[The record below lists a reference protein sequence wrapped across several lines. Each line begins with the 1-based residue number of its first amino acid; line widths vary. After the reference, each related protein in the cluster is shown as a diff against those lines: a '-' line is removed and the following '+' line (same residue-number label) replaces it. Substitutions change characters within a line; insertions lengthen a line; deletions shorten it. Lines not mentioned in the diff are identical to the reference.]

1 MRNETI
7 IRFLESAA
15 MKVPAIIKPGHEHRP
30 RREVRA
36 EVALLVFN
44 LPAPLTINELLN
56 ATDEAHGMTMLYHHI
71 RSRLTDFGQ
80 SFCLFQQPGT
90 EEMYQINGSTNGR
103 GEVTSVDVKIY
114 ESMDRME
121 LELSE
126 ELHRMRT
133 IPGEFA
139 YQMGDDELYSC
150 FL

>member
-1 MRNETI
+1 
-7 IRFLESAA
+7 
-15 MKVPAIIKPGHEHRP
+15 
-30 RREVRA
+30 
-36 EVALLVFN
+36 
-44 LPAPLTINELLN
+44 
-56 ATDEAHGMTMLYHHI
+56 
-71 RSRLTDFGQ
+71 
-80 SFCLFQQPGT
+80 
-90 EEMYQINGSTNGR
+90 MYQINGSTNGR

-139 YQMGDDELYSC
+139 YKMGDDELYSC